1 MSDPPGEAAPE
12 DSRPSGSEAA
22 VPSTAKPPVTP
33 AVAPTEPFTL
43 EALWARIKEHKIAQW
58 TLAYAAFAFA
68 LVHSVS
74 ILGEALEWPHAI
86 VHVLALVLIL
96 GLPIAPIL
104 AWYHGVRALKR
115 VSGSE
120 LLIIALLLVIG
131 GSLLWLVPRPN
142 PERANTQTASLPAIT
157 NVKPNGAGEVFAPP
171 PHSVAVLPF
180 VNMSGDAKQEYFS
193 DGVTEEL
200 LNSLSRLNELQVV
213 ARTSSF
219 SFKGQNVD
227 ISTIA
232 HKLNVGNVLEGS
244 VRRAGNTVRITV
256 QLINAVSG
264 FHIWSQT
271 YDRTL
276 TDILKVQAEVATTVA
291 QQLKVTLTGDETAKL
306 ELGGTKDPEAY
317 EAYLRGA
324 ELLLNWD
331 LGEGDLRA
339 ALAALDQA
347 IALDPKFALA
357 HAKRAVALTTI
368 SIFVDVKP
376 SELDRVR
383 AQAVQAAERAV
394 ALAPELGEA
403 HLALATVRST
413 GLLDFAGAVPEFDRA
428 LALSPGSAR
437 VQRNFAAFAGQLG
450 HSEPAIIAARRA
462 VGLDPQN
469 VDSHITLG
477 DVLLWAHHYGEALTA
492 LRAAQ
497 VLRPK
502 SAYVSFHIA
511 NALLASGQFDQA
523 RQLCESA
530 SIPSGSGGRHL
541 VLAIAYHGLG
551 RQRDA
556 ERELDEFK
564 ALHDGDG
571 ASLEMAMVYAQWG
584 NKAVALE
591 TLAKAEQQRD
601 PGFQA
606 LRVAWGLDP
615 IRNEPQFKAIEA
627 KLNFPP

>member
-1 MSDPPGEAAPE
+1 
-12 DSRPSGSEAA
+12 
-22 VPSTAKPPVTP
+22 
-33 AVAPTEPFTL
+33 
-43 EALWARIKEHKIAQW
+43 
-58 TLAYAAFAFA
+58 
-68 LVHSVS
+68 
-74 ILGEALEWPHAI
+74 
-86 VHVLALVLIL
+86 
-96 GLPIAPIL
+96 
-104 AWYHGVRALKR
+104 
-115 VSGSE
+115 
-120 LLIIALLLVIG
+120 
-131 GSLLWLVPRPN
+131 
-142 PERANTQTASLPAIT
+142 
-157 NVKPNGAGEVFAPP
+157 
-171 PHSVAVLPF
+171 
-180 VNMSGDAKQEYFS
+180 
-193 DGVTEEL
+193 
-200 LNSLSRLNELQVV
+200 LNELQVA

-232 HKLNVGNVLEGS
+232 RKLNVGSVLEGS
-244 VRRAGNTVRITV
+244 VRRAGNTVRITA

-264 FHIWSQT
+264 FHLWSQT
-271 YDRTL
+271 YDRNL

-291 QQLKVTLTGDETAKL
+291 QQLKVTLAGDETAKL
-306 ELGGTKDPEAY
+306 ELGGTKNPEAY

-324 ELLLNWD
+324 ELLSNWD
-331 LGEGDLRA
+331 LGEDDLRA

-347 IALDPKFALA
+347 IALDPNYALA
-357 HAKRAVALTTI
+357 HAKRAVALTDI
-368 SIFVDVKP
+368 SIFIDVKP
-376 SELDRVR
+376 GELDRVR

-413 GLLDFAGAVPEFDRA
+413 GLLDFAGAAPEFDRA
-428 LALSPGSAR
+428 LTLSPGSAR

-450 HSEPAIIAARRA
+450 HSEPAIIAARHA
-462 VGLDPQN
+462 VVLDPQN
-469 VDSHITLG
+469 VDSQITLG

-497 VLRPK
+497 VLRPQ
-502 SAYVSFHIA
+502 SVYVSFHIA
-511 NALLASGQFDQA
+511 NALLASGQFEQA

-556 ERELDEFK
+556 ERELEQLK
-564 ALHDGDG
+564 ALPGGDHP
-571 ASLEMAMVYAQWG
+571 SLEMAMVYAQWG
-584 NKAVALE
+584 NKAMALE

-615 IRNEPQFKAIEA
+615 IRNEPEFKAIEA
-627 KLNFPP
+627 RIKFPP